1 MQVTLKNVRLAFP
14 AIAAPQAFG
23 DGDPAYGAKLIIEPD
38 SAAADIL
45 EDAIKKEADVKWS
58 SKAGTVLKRLERDG
72 KIAFVK
78 DEYRSKKTDEPY
90 AGFAGMY
97 YANTRNAKDQPTV
110 FTKFGEKITNK
121 SEIERLAYSGA
132 YVNASVDVWAMDN
145 KWGQRVNCSLR
156 GIMLTG
162 EGENFGGGNGSAT
175 ENDFADLFDDAP
187 EAEDV
192 L

>member
-1 MQVTLKNVRLAFP
+1 MQITLKNVRLAFP

-23 DGDPAYGAKLIIEPD
+23 DGEPAYGAKLIIDPD
-38 SAAADIL
+38 SPAAKAL
-45 EDAIKKEADVKWS
+45 EDAVQKEADAKWS
-58 SKAGTVLKRLERDG
+58 SKASAVLKRLERDG
-72 KIAFVK
+72 KIAYVK

-90 AGFAGMY
+90 AGFEGMHY
-97 YANTRNAKDQPTV
+97 VNTRNAKDQPTV
-110 FTKFGEKITNK
+110 FTKFGEKITSK

-132 YVNASVDVWAMDN
+132 YVNASIDVWAMDN
-145 KWGQRVNCSLR
+145 KWGQRLNCSLR

-187 EAEDV
+187 EAEDI

>member
-1 MQVTLKNVRLAFP
+1 MQITIKNVRLAFP

-23 DGDPAYGAKLIIEPD
+23 DGEPAYGAKLIIEPE
-38 SAAADIL
+38 SAAHAAI
-45 EDAIKKEADVKWS
+45 EDAIKKEADMKWAAKS
-58 SKAGTVLKRLERDG
+58 GAILKRLERDN
-72 KIAFVK
+72 KVAFVK

-90 AGFAGMY
+90 AGFEGMF
-97 YANTRNAKDQPTV
+97 YANTRNAKDQPSV
-110 FTKFGEKITNK
+110 FTKFGEKVTDRN
-121 SEIERLAYSGA
+121 EIERLAYSGA
-132 YVNASVDVWAMDN
+132 IVNASLDVWAMDN
-145 KWGQRVNCSLR
+145 KWGQRINCSLR

-175 ENDFADLFDDAP
+175 ENDFADLFADTP